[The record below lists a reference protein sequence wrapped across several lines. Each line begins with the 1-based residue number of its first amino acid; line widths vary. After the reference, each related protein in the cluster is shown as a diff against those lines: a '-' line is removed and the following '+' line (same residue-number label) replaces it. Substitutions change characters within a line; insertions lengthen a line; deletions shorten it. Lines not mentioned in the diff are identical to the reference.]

1 MPFAHLKLGITV
13 GGNMKEI
20 ISGVYKITNKENG
33 HFYIGSSVD
42 IHKRWYKHR
51 WQLNKHNSNN
61 IVFQK
66 AWEKYGEEAF
76 DFSILLICDRE
87 NTAMYE
93 QVYLDYYKPKY
104 NIALDALCPNKGKPL
119 SEEHKRKIGEANSK
133 HKMSDE
139 QKEFLRQFHVGIPLS
154 EEQKKKMSESQKK
167 AHARKEYGFSK
178 GQIPYNKGTPMS
190 EEQKL
195 KISIAK
201 KGHSGGW
208 KHTEES
214 KIKIGLASVE
224 RGRKNKLKK
233 QHSLNNSRAQEDFI

>member
-1 MPFAHLKLGITV
+1 MRD
-13 GGNMKEI
+13 I
-20 ISGVYKITNKENG
+20 ISGVYKITNKVNG
-33 HFYIGSSVD
+33 HSYIGSSVD
-42 IHKRWYKHR
+42 IHKRWIAHR
-51 WQLNKHNSNN
+51 WYLNLHKSHN
-61 IVFQK
+61 VAFQR
-66 AWEKYGEEAF
+66 AWEKYGEESF
-76 DFSILLICDRE
+76 SFSILLICDRV
-87 NTAMYE
+87 NTTLYE
-93 QVYLDYYKPKY
+93 QIYLDYYKPEY
-104 NIALDALCPNKGKPL
+104 NIAIDALCPNKGMKL
-119 SEEHKRKIGEANSK
+119 SDEHKRKIGETNSK

-139 QKEFLRQFHVGIPLS
+139 QKEFLRQFHVGVHTS

-167 AHARKEYGFSK
+167 AHEKKEYGFSK
-178 GQIPYNKGTPMS
+178 GQVAYNKGTPMS

-233 QHSLNNSRAQEDFI
+233 QHSLDNSRAQEDFI